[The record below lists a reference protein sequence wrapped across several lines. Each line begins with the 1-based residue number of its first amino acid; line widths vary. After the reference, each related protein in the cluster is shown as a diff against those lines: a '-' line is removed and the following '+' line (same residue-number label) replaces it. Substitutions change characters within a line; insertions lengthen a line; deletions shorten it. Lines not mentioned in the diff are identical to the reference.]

1 MFMMF
6 KKNYINPKLSKY
18 IKEENNKWLK
28 KYSNYKNDVGLSVAH
43 LVKQKPNNFN
53 NFNNF
58 NNSSFFLIMLT
69 SFITFFLGYNS
80 SILIK

>member
-18 IKEENNKWLK
+18 IKEENNKWLQ
-28 KYSNYKNDVGLSVAH
+28 KYSNNYIYKNDVGLSVLH
-43 LVKQKPNNFN
+43 LVKQKPK
-53 NFNNF
+53 NF
-58 NNSSFFLIMLT
+58 NNSSFFFILT
-69 SFITFFLGYNS
+69 SFITFFLTGYYT

>member
-18 IKEENNKWLK
+18 IKEENNKWLQ
-28 KYSNYKNDVGLSVAH
+28 KYSNNYIYKNDVGLSVLH
-43 LVKQKPNNFN
+43 LVKQKPKNFK
-53 NFNNF
+53 
-58 NNSSFFLIMLT
+58 NSSFFFIMLT
-69 SFITFFLGYNS
+69 SFITIFLAGYNS

>member
-1 MFMMF
+1 MMF

-28 KYSNYKNDVGLSVAH
+28 KYSNNYMYKNDVGLSVLH
-43 LVKQKPNNFN
+43 LVKQKPKNFN
-53 NFNNF
+53 NF
-58 NNSSFFLIMLT
+58 SFFFILT
-69 SFITFFLGYNS
+69 SFITFFLARYHS

>member
-28 KYSNYKNDVGLSVAH
+28 KYSNTSILKNDIGPRVDY
-43 LVKQKPNNFN
+43 LVKQNPK
-53 NFNNF
+53 NF
-58 NNSSFFLIMLT
+58 NNSSFFNIVLT
-69 SFITFFLGYNS
+69 SFSFIIFFTAGYY
-80 SILIK
+80 SIQIK

>member
-28 KYSNYKNDVGLSVAH
+28 KYSNNYILQNEIGQSFHH
-43 LVKQKPNNFN
+43 LVKQTPKKKFN
-53 NFNNF
+53 NL
-58 NNSSFFLIMLT
+58 SFFFIVLT
-69 SFITFFLGYNS
+69 SFVTFFVARYHS

>member
-28 KYSNYKNDVGLSVAH
+28 KYSNISISKNDVRQRFDY
-43 LVKQKPNNFN
+43 LVKQKMKNIDTL
-53 NFNNF
+53 
-58 NNSSFFLIMLT
+58 SFFNIVLT
-69 SFITFFLGYNS
+69 SFSFIIFFTAGYNS
-80 SILIK
+80 MLIK

>member
-1 MFMMF
+1 MF

-28 KYSNYKNDVGLSVAH
+28 RYSSNYIYKNDVGLSVLH

-58 NNSSFFLIMLT
+58 NKSSFFFIILT
-69 SFITFFLGYNS
+69 SFITLFLGYNS

>member
-28 KYSNYKNDVGLSVAH
+28 RYSSNYIYKNDVGLSVLH

-53 NFNNF
+53 NFNK
-58 NNSSFFLIMLT
+58 SSFFFIILT

>member
-6 KKNYINPKLSKY
+6 KKNYINPNLSKY

-28 KYSNYKNDVGLSVAH
+28 KYSTNSNFQNEVGLRVGY
-43 LVKQKPNNFN
+43 LVKQKTK
-53 NFNNF
+53 NF
-58 NNSSFFLIMLT
+58 NNSSFFFIMLT
-69 SFITFFLGYNS
+69 SFITIILVGCNS